1 MILVCMKKDLR
12 EASKLTIVVIG
23 TITKFSLS
31 VKLDSRDVLVM
42 GCKSPLA
49 TPLAIST
56 SRSLMLVR
64 SHWIFTLQYRLVVH
78 PSGVVLVRST

>member
-1 MILVCMKKDLR
+1 VVLVCMKKDLR

-49 TPLAIST
+49 TPRAIST
-56 SRSLMLVR
+56 SRSLVLVR
-64 SHWIFTLQYRLVVH
+64 SHWVFTLQYRPVTH
-78 PSGVVLVRST
+78 PSRAVLVRST